1 MKGRALSSTSGP
13 PDAQRFSGRRDR
25 MRQARAD
32 PPAAP
37 ARYAVMQDDDTLDHR
52 PTAEELSFLL
62 RDLAEQ
68 ERRADRNERAN
79 RNRTERRRSDPDYA
93 ARLRA
98 GDRERQRRRRAKEAI
113 GRPDAA
119 EPPPAALPD
128 LSSDEA
134 LRRLVAHLQ
143 GAATASAAQLR
154 SRPERLRQLAQG
166 FVAYRVLAAG
176 GSRPTRGALAA
187 VMRSRFGVALTPPQI
202 QKLRDQIERL
212 AAPGGPW
219 FSGRRGA

>member
-1 MKGRALSSTSGP
+1 
-13 PDAQRFSGRRDR
+13 
-25 MRQARAD
+25 
-32 PPAAP
+32 
-37 ARYAVMQDDDTLDHR
+37 MQDDDIPDHR

-62 RDLAEQ
+62 RDLAER

-98 GDRERQRRRRAKEAI
+98 GDRERQRRRRAKDAI

-128 LSSDEA
+128 LSFDEA
-134 LRRLVAHLQ
+134 LRRLEAYLQ

-154 SRPERLRQLAQG
+154 SRPERLRQLARG

-187 VMRSRFGVALTPPQI
+187 VMRSRFALALTPPQI

-219 FSGRRGA
+219 HPGRREV